1 MRNLALVIAMG
12 LGIYALS
19 QSDKPTTPVVTDTKP
34 IVPIPQPEPA
44 APIGSDEPIIEDEP
58 QAEPEVEPAEVE
70 PAPAPTYRATRKVWV
85 RTGWRRGHWEWR

>member
-1 MRNLALVIAMG
+1 MRNLFLIIALG
-12 LGIYALS
+12 SLGYVLS
-19 QSDKPTTPVVTDTKP
+19 QSGKPTAPVVIDTKP
-34 IVPIPQPEPA
+34 IVPIPQPE
-44 APIGSDEPIIEDEP
+44 PIGSDEPIIEDEP